1 MKKKRITALLLAL
14 FMVTNE
20 TAYPFGAENT
30 VVEENTEEISRQEDA
45 GDDLVIEEGNES
57 EDTQDEAST
66 AEETEEAQ
74 DEASTAEATEEAQDE
89 NETDSVEVFSDD
101 MEDAD
106 DSEEQGQTE
115 VFSDSANVEED
126 SDFVINADGI
136 LTEYKGSDS
145 DVVIPDEVTEIGDN
159 VFKDNKTI
167 ESVEFPDNLRKI
179 GSNAFYGCSSL
190 RGELRL
196 PDSLETI
203 GEFAFYNCSGIT
215 GELTIPD
222 KVSMLSYGVFAG
234 VTGVAALTIG
244 SGMNY
249 IRTDSDS
256 WHAFYQMNGVK
267 TVTFRGVTPPSRN
280 SISIFYSMLNLET
293 VYVPEGTYKAYV
305 EVYKD
310 NMPEWVRLKEIG
322 SGDFLISD
330 GELISYSGNDK
341 EVTVPEGVTGIGGN
355 AFLNAKVEKVTLT
368 PQVTEIGAYAFE
380 KCKSLKAVDV
390 KGVNNLVTVGNYAF
404 SECTNLTGFSFGE
417 NLTEIGES
425 AFYYCSGLSGNLTL
439 PEGLKRIGNSAF
451 IGCENLTGELKLP
464 ESLAEI
470 GAGAFY
476 GCSGFTGDLTIPSG
490 ITEIPDNAFYSCYG
504 FDGKLNIPQSVT
516 SIGNYAFISCYSL
529 TGELTLP
536 ENLESIGREAFRGC
550 RGFTGKLVVPDKIT
564 NLTAGVFSGLT
575 GVTEITI
582 GTGVNYIYAA
592 SDERHALYMPGVKT
606 VTFLSETPPAASDSW
621 YGVFRGMPDLK
632 TIYVPKGTYTAYRAA
647 YLENLSETVRMKETD
662 GDDFVIADGE
672 LIGYMGDSTEV
683 TIPESVTKIGNLAF
697 AKAQIQKVIIPPE
710 VTEIGEKAFQN
721 SSLEVVEFSGDN
733 NVAVIGKEAFSGC
746 RKLTGFSFSEKLTE
760 IKARTFEY
768 CEKMSGELNL
778 PSGLTEIGDSAFS
791 SCTELNG
798 KLTLPEGI
806 TRIGIG
812 AFQWCGKLTGEL
824 NLPSSLT
831 DIGESAFYGCSG
843 FSGDLTIPSGLQK
856 LSRELLRPALDLPE
870 N

>member
-1 MKKKRITALLLAL
+1 MKRNCITALLLAL

-30 VVEENTEEISRQEDA
+30 VVEENTEEISLQEDA

-66 AEETEEAQ
+66 AEETEESQ
-74 DEASTAEATEEAQDE
+74 DEASTAEETEEAQDE

-106 DSEEQGQTE
+106 DSEGQGQTE

-159 VFKDNKTI
+159 VFRDNKTI

-380 KCKSLKAVDV
+380 KCQVA
-390 KGVNNLVTVGNYAF
+390 
-404 SECTNLTGFSFGE
+404 
-417 NLTEIGES
+417 ES
-425 AFYYCSGLSGNLTL
+425 G
-439 PEGLKRIGNSAF
+439 
-451 IGCENLTGELKLP
+451 
-464 ESLAEI
+464 
-470 GAGAFY
+470 
-476 GCSGFTGDLTIPSG
+476 
-490 ITEIPDNAFYSCYG
+490 
-504 FDGKLNIPQSVT
+504 
-516 SIGNYAFISCYSL
+516 
-529 TGELTLP
+529 
-536 ENLESIGREAFRGC
+536 
-550 RGFTGKLVVPDKIT
+550 
-564 NLTAGVFSGLT
+564 
-575 GVTEITI
+575 
-582 GTGVNYIYAA
+582 
-592 SDERHALYMPGVKT
+592 
-606 VTFLSETPPAASDSW
+606 
-621 YGVFRGMPDLK
+621 
-632 TIYVPKGTYTAYRAA
+632 
-647 YLENLSETVRMKETD
+647 
-662 GDDFVIADGE
+662 
-672 LIGYMGDSTEV
+672 
-683 TIPESVTKIGNLAF
+683 
-697 AKAQIQKVIIPPE
+697 
-710 VTEIGEKAFQN
+710 
-721 SSLEVVEFSGDN
+721 
-733 NVAVIGKEAFSGC
+733 
-746 RKLTGFSFSEKLTE
+746 
-760 IKARTFEY
+760 
-768 CEKMSGELNL
+768 
-778 PSGLTEIGDSAFS
+778 
-791 SCTELNG
+791 
-798 KLTLPEGI
+798 
-806 TRIGIG
+806 
-812 AFQWCGKLTGEL
+812 
-824 NLPSSLT
+824 
-831 DIGESAFYGCSG
+831 
-843 FSGDLTIPSGLQK
+843 
-856 LSRELLRPALDLPE
+856 
-870 N
+870 

>member
-45 GDDLVIEEGNES
+45 GDHLVIEEGNES
-57 EDTQDEAST
+57 EDTQDEAC
-66 AEETEEAQ
+66 
-74 DEASTAEATEEAQDE
+74 
-89 NETDSVEVFSDD
+89 NEQKRRKKLRMRHQQQKRQKKLRMKTRQIRWKMFSDD

-159 VFKDNKTI
+159 VFKDSKTI

-256 WHAFYQMNGVK
+256 SHAFYQMNGVK

-310 NMPEWVRLKEIG
+310 NMPEWVRLKGNRKWEI
-322 SGDFLISD
+322 FLISD
-330 GELISYSGNDK
+330 GELLSSSGNDK

-355 AFLNAKVEKVTLT
+355 AFLNSK
-368 PQVTEIGAYAFE
+368 
-380 KCKSLKAVDV
+380 
-390 KGVNNLVTVGNYAF
+390 
-404 SECTNLTGFSFGE
+404 
-417 NLTEIGES
+417 
-425 AFYYCSGLSGNLTL
+425 
-439 PEGLKRIGNSAF
+439 
-451 IGCENLTGELKLP
+451 
-464 ESLAEI
+464 
-470 GAGAFY
+470 
-476 GCSGFTGDLTIPSG
+476 
-490 ITEIPDNAFYSCYG
+490 
-504 FDGKLNIPQSVT
+504 
-516 SIGNYAFISCYSL
+516 
-529 TGELTLP
+529 
-536 ENLESIGREAFRGC
+536 GRESNAY
-550 RGFTGKLVVPDKIT
+550 
-564 NLTAGVFSGLT
+564 TAGDGNRGL
-575 GVTEITI
+575 
-582 GTGVNYIYAA
+582 
-592 SDERHALYMPGVKT
+592 
-606 VTFLSETPPAASDSW
+606 
-621 YGVFRGMPDLK
+621 
-632 TIYVPKGTYTAYRAA
+632 
-647 YLENLSETVRMKETD
+647 
-662 GDDFVIADGE
+662 
-672 LIGYMGDSTEV
+672 
-683 TIPESVTKIGNLAF
+683 
-697 AKAQIQKVIIPPE
+697 
-710 VTEIGEKAFQN
+710 
-721 SSLEVVEFSGDN
+721 
-733 NVAVIGKEAFSGC
+733 
-746 RKLTGFSFSEKLTE
+746 
-760 IKARTFEY
+760 
-768 CEKMSGELNL
+768 
-778 PSGLTEIGDSAFS
+778 
-791 SCTELNG
+791 
-798 KLTLPEGI
+798 
-806 TRIGIG
+806 RI
-812 AFQWCGKLTGEL
+812 
-824 NLPSSLT
+824 
-831 DIGESAFYGCSG
+831 
-843 FSGDLTIPSGLQK
+843 
-856 LSRELLRPALDLPE
+856 
-870 N
+870 